1 MNIYWFVRLLYN
13 CVFQTGNSLQGP
25 CYLGN
30 YIEAM
35 VACKHINW
43 QTFSGMKGQ
52 KDSQTQTKILESN
65 GLLNQK
71 KTHSKKQGKE

>member
-1 MNIYWFVRLLYN
+1 MNIYWFVRLHYN
-13 CVFQTGNSLQGP
+13 CVFQTDNSLQGP

-30 YIEAM
+30 CIEAM

-43 QTFSGMKGQ
+43 QTFLGMKGQ

-71 KTHSKKQGKE
+71 KNSKKQGKE